1 MKKKRQSGL
10 ELGRIICML
19 LVIAGHYGEQGAYR
33 VTTPGDLGMNVFFI
47 QVISLFGWV
56 GCSVFPVISGY
67 FMLEKTTVD
76 RYKIAMVVFDVAF
89 LTAMVG
95 VFVQTA
101 GIAQVTLFSVA
112 RAGMTWYVIYNLI
125 FSFFVPFLN
134 RLLRSLDKKS
144 FQTLLALIFI
154 FWSVIPTLTFHQVTY
169 GRLDYFIVFYTIGA
183 YIRRYV
189 HGQVR
194 YKNGWN
200 LVICLGACALM
211 VLSVAVFDAM
221 AKITGNTFFME
232 NAYYFRDYNMILPVI
247 GTVSLFLFFSNLE
260 FYSRPVNYVAGS
272 ILHVLIIHMNAYM
285 RRWIWEGVY
294 PNAAYAAWPYIHAP
308 VKILCVFAGCLL
320 VSMVY
325 RATVRKW
332 AGKALGRWK
341 FLRGSRAEGGGA

>member
-1 MKKKRQSGL
+1 MEKKKTSGL
-10 ELGRIICML
+10 ELAQLVGML
-19 LVIAGHYGEQGAYR
+19 LIIALHYGEHGEYGAI
-33 VTTPGDLGMNVFFI
+33 TTADIGGNVFFV
-47 QVISLFGWV
+47 QAISMFGWMGYSLLV
-56 GCSVFPVISGY
+56 MASGY
-67 FMLEKTTVD
+67 SLLDRTTAD
-76 RYKIAMVVFDVAF
+76 RPNIAMLVFDVAF
-89 LTAMVG
+89 FTAAIG
-95 VFVQTA
+95 LFIQAA
-101 GIAQVTLFSVA
+101 GIAQVTLFGLV
-112 RAGMTWYVIYNLI
+112 RAGLTWYVVYYLI
-125 FSFFVPFLN
+125 FSFFIPFLN
-134 RLLRSLDKKS
+134 RLLQALDKRA
-144 FQTLLALIFI
+144 FQTLLALMALFC
-154 FWSVIPTLTFHQVTY
+154 SVIPTLTFRQIDFS
-169 GRLDYFIVFYTIGA
+169 RMDFFIVMYTAGA
-183 YIRRYV
+183 YIRRFV
-189 HGQVR
+189 HGQAR
-194 YKNGWN
+194 YKNGRN
-200 LVICLGACALM
+200 LAVGLGACALM

-247 GTVSLFLFFSNLE
+247 GTVSLFLFFSKLE